1 MVPLTTIL
9 GLHTEVLLGR
19 WGALALLGALAAYLI
34 ASGGPLWRP
43 RPTLEERVRALETI
57 TVESAAREQDA
68 RARASALMRFLGPLL
83 EDLGRVVERLAG
95 RFGLGT
101 NATLAQDLALVR
113 PGRTL
118 ASFYGDQCFAALL
131 ALAGGPILNALG
143 VTPFG
148 RWPLGPGLLLAAAA
162 LAAPVIDLQGKL
174 AARRDQFL
182 QELVPILDHLSI
194 ALSAGASTEEALKD
208 VAEHGRSVVA
218 DELRAA
224 LAEAASGRAGLRGAL
239 LASTGRNNL
248 PAYTAVVRLVTGA
261 EKSGLQLSESLAAQ
275 AAALRDRQQAEL
287 LAAGGKTMI
296 KMLLPVAV
304 CMLPVLLLILF
315 VPAGAQLFRL
325 GAQ

>member
-9 GLHTEVLLGR
+9 GLHTEILLGR

-57 TVESAAREQDA
+57 TVESVAQEGHA
-68 RARASALMRFLGPLL
+68 RADTSALMRFLGPLL

-95 RFGLGT
+95 RFGLGA

-162 LAAPVIDLQGKL
+162 IAAPVIDLQGKL

-218 DELRAA
+218 ENCARRWRRRPRGARGCAGPCSPAPGATTSRPTPRSCASSPVPRSRGCSSRRAWPPRRPRSGTGSRPSCWRRAA
-224 LAEAASGRAGLRGAL
+224 RR
-239 LASTGRNNL
+239 
-248 PAYTAVVRLVTGA
+248 
-261 EKSGLQLSESLAAQ
+261 
-275 AAALRDRQQAEL
+275 
-287 LAAGGKTMI
+287 
-296 KMLLPVAV
+296 
-304 CMLPVLLLILF
+304 
-315 VPAGAQLFRL
+315 
-325 GAQ
+325 